1 MRVEGREGE
10 FRVSGEGG
18 REVTSHASAVS
29 TRTNSS
35 THPHAH
41 ARTRA
46 HVRAH
51 ARTRTRTHISDSTP
65 IKRSLLTLYIDK
77 SLWVKLPNARGHRP
91 C

>member
-41 ARTRA
+41 ARA
-46 HVRAH
+46 HTYAHMHAH
-51 ARTRTRTHISDSTP
+51 AHAHTSVTQP
-65 IKRSLLTLYIDK
+65 LL
-77 SLWVKLPNARGHRP
+77 NAASSH
-91 C
+91 CT